1 MPDDYVGGEMAK
13 SHRAGDMDRDQVA
26 AILRD
31 ALADGRLDN
40 DEFAER
46 LDAAYRAKT
55 FGELDTL
62 TADLPT
68 SAVVPAATDRAP
80 AALQPTS
87 SADSRSDR
95 GLRAAW
101 VTWAG
106 AVSINLVIWLMV
118 SLSNGEPVYFWPMWV
133 AGPWG
138 AVLVVGTV
146 ARGFNGP
153 SD

>member
-1 MPDDYVGGEMAK
+1 MADDHIGDGMAN
-13 SHRAGDMDRDQVA
+13 HQRASDMDRDRVA

-31 ALADGRLDN
+31 ALAEGRLDN

-62 TADLPT
+62 TADLPA
-68 SAVVPAATDRAP
+68 SAVVPAATDRVP
-80 AALQPTS
+80 AAKPPTS
-87 SADSRSDR
+87 VPVSQADR

-101 VTWAG
+101 VAWAG

-146 ARGFNGP
+146 ARAFRGR

>member
-13 SHRAGDMDRDQVA
+13 SHRASDTDRDQVA

-80 AALQPTS
+80 AAQQPTS
-87 SADSRSDR
+87 VADSRSDR

-106 AVSINLVIWLMV
+106 AVSINLVIWVMV

-146 ARGFNGP
+146 ARAFRGR

>member
-1 MPDDYVGGEMAK
+1 MAK
-13 SHRAGDMDRDQVA
+13 SQRASDKDRDGVA

-62 TADLPT
+62 TVDLPT
-68 SAVVPAATDRAP
+68 SAVAPGATDRAP
-80 AALQPTS
+80 AAQQPTS
-87 SADSRSDR
+87 VADSRADR

-101 VTWAG
+101 VAWAG

-118 SLSNGEPVYFWPMWV
+118 SLSTGEAIYFWPMWV

-146 ARGFNGP
+146 TRGFIGP
-153 SD
+153 SE

>member
-1 MPDDYVGGEMAK
+1 MPDDRGSGEMAN
-13 SHRAGDMDRDQVA
+13 SQRASDMDRDQVA

-31 ALADGRLDN
+31 ALAEGRLDN

-55 FGELDTL
+55 YGELDTL
-62 TADLPT
+62 TTDLPT
-68 SAVVPAATDRAP
+68 SAVAPATDRPP
-80 AALQPTS
+80 AAQQPS
-87 SADSRSDR
+87 AVADSRADH

-118 SLSNGEPVYFWPMWV
+118 SLSNGEAVYFWPMWV

-146 ARGFNGP
+146 ARGVNGP